1 MTAVEQVLSDI
12 RTIATDEHDKGDRF
26 ERMMLHAFQTDRTFR
41 HDTFPAFPL
50 TISLRMTH
58 DTCRGAR

>member
-1 MTAVEQVLSDI
+1 
-12 RTIATDEHDKGDRF
+12 
-26 ERMMLHAFQTDRTFR
+26 MMLHAFQTDRTFR

-58 DTCRGAR
+58 DTETTTGGRVGPAPRPYFT